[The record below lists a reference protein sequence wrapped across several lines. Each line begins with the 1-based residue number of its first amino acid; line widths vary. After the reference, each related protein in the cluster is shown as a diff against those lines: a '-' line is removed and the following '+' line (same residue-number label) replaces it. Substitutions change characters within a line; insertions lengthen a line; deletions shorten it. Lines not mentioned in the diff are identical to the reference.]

1 MIFTVPNAGMPPHKS
16 APLPVSPV
24 TSAVRVRAL
33 SARGRI
39 LADAFAQRAPG
50 WDFVE
55 DRAAADDGF
64 RQQIRSQAGRF
75 AEEQRASRLHGP
87 TERLRGVGAMRAH
100 GRPKVGANPV
110 AKCLRKLANKE
121 QARLTEFGDDQKN
134 QAITM

>member
-1 MIFTVPNAGMPPHKS
+1 MILTVPNAGMPPHKS
-16 APLPVSPV
+16 APLPVHPV
-24 TSAVRVRAL
+24 TSAVRVRAP

-39 LADAFAQRAPG
+39 LDDALARRAPG

-87 TERLRGVGAMRAH
+87 TERLRYSGEQRAVDCTPHVHACSVAFLGVSGI
-100 GRPKVGANPV
+100 
-110 AKCLRKLANKE
+110 LRGNK
-121 QARLTEFGDDQKN
+121 FGCV
-134 QAITM
+134 